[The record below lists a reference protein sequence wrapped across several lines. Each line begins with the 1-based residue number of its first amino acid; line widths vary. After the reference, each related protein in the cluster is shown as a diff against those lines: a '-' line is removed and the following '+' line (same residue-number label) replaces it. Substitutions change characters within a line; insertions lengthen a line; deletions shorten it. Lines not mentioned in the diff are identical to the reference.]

1 MNDEEQQANTV
12 STQDRKGK
20 RRAIIQDEPTERTP
34 LLGQLAG
41 TSQIPW
47 QVVDEAE
54 EATRHSSRRRL
65 WAKLT
70 KVFLMSLLVSIVF
83 LVICA
88 LLAWSYAAR
97 ASGLTPQDILNK
109 HLVFKGPDK
118 VDILNTTSDGRIW
131 LRVEGRLGLDIG
143 EAMGINS
150 AAEDGALDRIWKGI
164 GRQGVRTLEG
174 VSLNLSTIS
183 ILPEFDPSQTLAQI
197 DIPPLPV
204 HLSVNPPNDDS
215 WLSPVT
221 VTALVHPTTNATVI
235 GTFLRDAWKRGMFA
249 VRMDVEDVYVR
260 GGLWNKASWRNQFH
274 GKLSNI
280 QASLRL
286 QGILFLL
293 IAERILMGV

>member
-1 MNDEEQQANTV
+1 MNDEEQQTDTV

-70 KVFLMSLLVSIVF
+70 KVFLVSLLVSIVF

-97 ASGLTPQDILNK
+97 AAGLTPQDILNK

-143 EAMGINS
+143 EALGINS

-197 DIPPLPV
+197 DMPPLPV
-204 HLSVNPPNDDS
+204 HLSVNPPKDDS

-235 GTFLRDAWKRGMFA
+235 GAFLKDAWRRGMFA

-274 GKLSNI
+274 GKVSNI

-286 QGILFLL
+286 QGIFFLL
-293 IAERILMGV
+293 IAERTLMGV